1 MARTGVTIVS
11 ETEIVTVIG
20 TMTGTGTLPET
31 GIEIA
36 TDREI
41 GSETG
46 IGIGIELEFG
56 FTTGL
61 ETRTASDLAG
71 TVLPLRSRVTPL
83 DAVREG

>member
-20 TMTGTGTLPET
+20 TMT

-56 FTTGL
+56 FMTGL